1 MTTDLRIS
9 PEWIDLT
16 HADDPRDV
24 VHRAVAC
31 LAQGG
36 VVALPTETSYTLAAT
51 ALNADAVAR
60 LQRIKGRDASTSFA
74 LALRSSD
81 EVADWVPDLA
91 TPAKRLIRRVWP
103 GPVTFVCSGGVSK
116 GLASRLPATVKD
128 VVTPAESIGLR
139 SPDHKVV
146 REILR
151 LVPAPLVITSAR
163 RGSDRAA
170 NVADHLRD
178 LPDLDMVLDDG
189 PTHPGMPSTII
200 QAGPEGWRIA
210 RPGAVD
216 AETLTRMAG
225 TIILFICTGNTCR
238 SPMAEAL
245 CKARLADRLGCAIED
260 LEARGF
266 VVISAGL
273 GAIEGQPAATHAA
286 EVVRTRG
293 GSLRSHASRRIT
305 PELVHHAD
313 AIITMTR
320 DHRDALLAHAPEAAD
335 RVRLLDP
342 LGDDVDDPIGADRAT
357 YLRTADAI
365 EAHLA
370 HLLNDLGRNDPGS
383 GSHLGPS

>member
-1 MTTDLRIS
+1 MTTNLRIS

-16 HADDPRDV
+16 RADDPRDA

-31 LAQGG
+31 LVQGG
-36 VVALPTETSYTLAAT
+36 VVALPTETSYALAAT

-60 LQRIKGRDASTSFA
+60 LQRIKGRDASESFA
-74 LALRSSD
+74 LALRGSD
-81 EVADWVPDLA
+81 ETTDWVPELA
-91 TPAKRLIRRVWP
+91 TTPRRLIRRVWP
-103 GPVTFVCSGGVSK
+103 GPVTFKCSGGVSK
-116 GLASRLPATVKD
+116 GLASRLPAAVKD
-128 VVTPAESIGLR
+128 AVASDESICLR
-139 SPDHKVV
+139 SPDHETV
-146 REILR
+146 RDVLR
-151 LVPAPLVITSAR
+151 LVPAPLVVTSAR
-163 RGSDRAA
+163 LDAAHTA

-189 PTHPGMPSTII
+189 PTHPGLPSTIV
-200 QAGPEGWRIA
+200 QVGPEGWRTI
-210 RPGAVD
+210 RPGAIN
-216 AETLTRMAG
+216 AETLIRMAG

-245 CKARLADRLGCAIED
+245 CKARLADRLGCAIEE

-273 GAIEGQPAATHAA
+273 SAIEGQPAATHAA

-305 PELVHHAD
+305 PELVRHAD

-342 LGDDVDDPIGADRAT
+342 LGDDVDDPIGADRST

-365 EAHLA
+365 EAHLD
-370 HLLNDLGRNDPGS
+370 HLLDDLGLNDLDLGS
-383 GSHLGPS
+383 RSGPS